1 MTIVFLSGSRKIG
14 RIGDEVRRRIHNI
27 VEKHLKVITGDAN
40 GADRAMQAYL
50 AELQYEAVTI
60 YFVGDA
66 PRNNVG
72 GWPTKNITGNPRLSG
87 RDFYAQK
94 DKEMSKIA
102 DCGFVLWDGK
112 SSGSVQNMLW
122 LLKEGKKVVVYVSPE
137 KNFYNLRT
145 EQEFVEL
152 LSQCKD
158 EVLDDIGRKI
168 SLPSPLKRSSRRQ
181 TSFNLQS

>member
-1 MTIVFLSGSRKIG
+1 
-14 RIGDEVRRRIHNI
+14 
-27 VEKHLKVITGDAN
+27 
-40 GADRAMQAYL
+40 MQAYL
-50 AELQYEAVTI
+50 AELHYDNVMI

-72 GWPTKNITGNPRLSG
+72 SWPTKNIVGDPQLSG

-94 DKEMSKIA
+94 DKEMSRIA
-102 DCGFVLWDGK
+102 DCGLVLWDGK

-122 LLKEGKKVVVYVSPE
+122 LLEEGKKVVVYVSPE

-145 EQEFVEL
+145 EDEFVEL
-152 LSQCKD
+152 LSRCKN
-158 EVLDDIGRKI
+158 EVLDDIGRKVT
-168 SLPSPLKRSSRRQ
+168 LPSRLKRSNRRQ